1 MASSN
6 LLSRLVIGLA
16 RLCGM
21 ISALLIIL
29 VLAVV
34 SYAVIQ
40 RYVLQTPLLWGDEFI
55 GYVLVSIIMFG
66 TAEALR
72 KNDHISIDLLTSR
85 AKPHHQ
91 RFVRIWGD
99 TAVFLFAAML
109 GWSTW
114 TTIVFA
120 YGFGEYSMGY
130 IEIPTWIPQVPMLLG
145 TVLLALVALTRIF
158 GNLATRS
165 SE

>member
-99 TAVFLFAAML
+99 TAVFLFGPCSAGAPGQQLSSLM
-109 GWSTW
+109 
-114 TTIVFA
+114 
-120 YGFGEYSMGY
+120 
-130 IEIPTWIPQVPMLLG
+130 
-145 TVLLALVALTRIF
+145 ALVNIPWAISKFRPGYHRF
-158 GNLATRS
+158 PCCWVRS
-165 SE
+165 CWPWWP